1 MRSGYLTNTFTTMFA
16 GCLVALLGSGCGVS
30 GLQTN
35 GQTDAGQAA
44 LELAPEFA
52 LADTDGTIVSL
63 DDLLAG
69 GQPTVLVF
77 YRGHW

>member
-1 MRSGYLTNTFTTMFA
+1 MMTRSLPCIACLTA
-16 GCLVALLGSGCGVS
+16 VLGCGVY

-35 GQTDAGQAA
+35 APDSSAKGEQAT
-44 LELAPEFA
+44 APAFA

-69 GQPTVLVF
+69 GKPAVLVF